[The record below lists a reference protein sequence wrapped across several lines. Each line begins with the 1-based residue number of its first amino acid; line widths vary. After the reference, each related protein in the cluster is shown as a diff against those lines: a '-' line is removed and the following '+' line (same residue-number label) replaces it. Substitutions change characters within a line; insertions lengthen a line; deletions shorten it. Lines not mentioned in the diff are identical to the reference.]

1 MRHLT
6 AFLSGAIFSVGL
18 AVSGMIKPSKIEGF
32 LDITGNW
39 DPTLAFVMGGALAV
53 FAPAYWWV
61 SKRERPL
68 FEAKFDVSP
77 RRDITWQL
85 ITGSTAFGAG
95 WAITGFCP
103 ATAFTA
109 LPALSYNAIG
119 VVIGMA
125 VGIVGMRTL
134 RNVLK
139 PNLAPTVADF

>member
-18 AVSGMIKPSKIEGF
+18 AVSGMIKPSKIVGF
-32 LDITGNW
+32 MDITGNW

-53 FAPAYWWV
+53 YIPAYRWV
-61 SKRERPL
+61 SKNERPL
-68 FEAKFDVSP
+68 FEEKFDVP
-77 RRDITWQL
+77 AHRDITWQL
-85 ITGSTAFGAG
+85 ITGSAVFGAG
-95 WAITGFCP
+95 WAITGLCP

-109 LPALSYNAIG
+109 LPALSYNAFG
-119 VVIGMA
+119 MVIGMA

-134 RNVLK
+134 RNVVA